1 MDTHRA
7 DGTPVG
13 LCFLCYNFFMFLFPP
28 AHHLEIVQGDITT
41 QPLDAIVN
49 AANVHLVHGGG
60 VARAIA
66 HKAGK
71 ALWDESRAWVAKHGA
86 LTHDR
91 PAITTGGN
99 LPCRYVIHA
108 VGPVWHGGHQGEDR
122 ALAAAISGAL
132 RCAAEH
138 NLTSVA
144 LPAISTGIFGY
155 PVERAAGVIL
165 QSIADYFQAQPDS
178 PLQLVRM
185 VLYDRP
191 TLEIFLRIAKNLW
204 PET

>member
-1 MDTHRA
+1 
-7 DGTPVG
+7 
-13 LCFLCYNFFMFLFPP
+13 MFLFPP

-49 AANVHLVHGGG
+49 AANAHLMHGGG
-60 VARAIA
+60 VAGAIA
-66 HKAGK
+66 RKAGK
-71 ALWDESRAWVAKHGA
+71 ALRDESRAWVAKHGP
-86 LTHDR
+86 LTHDQ

-108 VGPVWHGGHQGEDR
+108 VGPVWHGGHQGEDQ

-138 NLTSVA
+138 NLTSLA

-165 QSIADYFQAQPDS
+165 QSIADYFQTQPNS

-185 VLYDRP
+185 VLYDRR
-191 TLEIFLRIAKNLW
+191 TLETFLRIAKELW